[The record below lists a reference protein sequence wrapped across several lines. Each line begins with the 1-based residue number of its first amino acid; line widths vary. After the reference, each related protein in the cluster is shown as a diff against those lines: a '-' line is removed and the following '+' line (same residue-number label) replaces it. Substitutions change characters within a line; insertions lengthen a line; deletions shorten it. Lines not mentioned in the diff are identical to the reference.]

1 MSSVKPKTWIYII
14 AFAAA
19 ANGVLGNVPIT
30 SLVVTAN
37 KRLQPPIPT
46 GNLAML
52 SSAMPSPPLTS
63 DPNFSKTDTRRP
75 SSGSSKSG
83 TLHLVKKFLTT
94 TQDGSSRRSKHQQ
107 PYSDLTQEKLEVF
120 NDTIAIADDINKKTS
135 GYSPYYKGLTDSS
148 LALNRQRTAG
158 SPGRESHAPTV
169 ASSTS
174 FSTSFII
181 RMQEMSSCFG
191 SSRKKKKNGENEE
204 RDVKIYS
211 GRAPPIVDEKPLRE
225 RASSPV
231 TNRIVDLELEKDAY
245 DNNIR
250 ASHSHN
256 IERFTWAN
264 RYRPAAL
271 QHFICNRDK
280 ALELQATVR
289 LLSYSF
295 SATPLLLSFTSVK
308 QWLNGST
315 DIIYSTKIVFMSSDY
330 PN

>member
-1 MSSVKPKTWIYII
+1 
-14 AFAAA
+14 
-19 ANGVLGNVPIT
+19 
-30 SLVVTAN
+30 
-37 KRLQPPIPT
+37 
-46 GNLAML
+46 ML
-52 SSAMPSPPLTS
+52 RSAMPSPPLTS
-63 DPNFSKTDTRRP
+63 DPNFSKTDIRRP
-75 SSGSSKSG
+75 SSGSFKSG
-83 TLHLVKKFLTT
+83 TLHLVRKFLTT

-107 PYSDLTQEKLEVF
+107 PHSDLEKLEDF
-120 NDTIAIADDINKKTS
+120 NKTIAIADDINKKTS
-135 GYSPYYKGLTDSS
+135 GHSPYYKGLTDSS

-191 SSRKKKKNGENEE
+191 SSRKNKKNEENEE
-204 RDVKIYS
+204 RDVKIYAGS
-211 GRAPPIVDEKPLRE
+211 TPTIEEEKPLRE

-231 TNRIVDLELEKDAY
+231 TNRTVDLELEKDAY

-271 QHFICNRDK
+271 QDFICNRDK
-280 ALELQATVR
+280 ALELQALVR
-289 LLSYSF
+289 LFSYSF

-308 QWLNGST
+308 QWLYGSI
-315 DIIYSTKIVFMSSDY
+315 DIIYSSKIIFMSSDY